1 MKKLWLFTLLLS
13 LWFVLPTFAQT
24 VEWQYI
30 RKTIAA
36 GDVDSLYFPFRSK
49 SFFENPEPDSIAIN
63 PPDEVYNDDAS
74 VISIRRISHDSTAS
88 DSTIG
93 YVKGLDAAGRI
104 VQNDSVFVFGTSFA
118 APGTPNKFGNGGVH
132 MASLAGL
139 LGKYNGVVLI
149 VKVFDLTGIARR
161 YEFGH
166 GIP

>member
-1 MKKLWLFTLLLS
+1 MKKLTFFALLLG
-13 LWFVLPTFAQT
+13 LWLSSSAEAQT

-30 RKTIAA
+30 SKTISA
-36 GDVDSLYFPFRSK
+36 GGTAMIYFPFRSK
-49 SFFENPEPDSIAIN
+49 SFFDSPEPDSVAIN

-74 VISIRRISHDSTAS
+74 VISIRRTSHDSTAS
-88 DSTIG
+88 DSTVA
-93 YVKGLDAAGRI
+93 YAKGLDAAGRI

-118 APGTPNKFGNGGVH
+118 APASPNKFGNGGVH

>member
-1 MKKLWLFTLLLS
+1 MKKLKLFITLLGLWLS
-13 LWFVLPTFAQT
+13 FPAQAQT

-30 RKTIAA
+30 SKTIAA

-49 SFFENPEPDSIAIN
+49 SFFDSTEPDSVAIN

-74 VISIRRISHDSTAS
+74 VISIRRTSHDSTAS
-88 DSTIG
+88 DSTVA
-93 YVKGLDAAGRI
+93 YAKGLDAAGRI

-118 APGTPNKFGNGGVH
+118 APATPNSFGDGRVY

-139 LGKYNGVVLI
+139 LGKYNGIVLI

-166 GIP
+166 GRP